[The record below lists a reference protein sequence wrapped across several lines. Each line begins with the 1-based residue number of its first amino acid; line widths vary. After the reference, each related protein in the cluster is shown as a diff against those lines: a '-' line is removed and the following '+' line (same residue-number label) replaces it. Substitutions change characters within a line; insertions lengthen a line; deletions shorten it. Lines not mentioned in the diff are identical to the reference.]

1 MPKRDVVLATL
12 MSSKKTVFLLPTGL
26 ALVLCTIALAGSISP
41 AVYGQQ
47 QGTTGGQQQGTTGG
61 QAGSSIDCQ
70 TAASTLGGMVIPNPT
85 GTCDVAVPRQG
96 LQVQDSATGATLNN
110 LLVINPLFEFTQMPS
125 PTGGG
130 GGATGAAN
138 QAMVYGF
145 AEFAF
150 MEGELT
156 SAMRM
161 LSNSS
166 WNVVSVHNH
175 VIGESPSMIF
185 AHAIANGDINT
196 LVRDAKMVLDSLM
209 TQTQSQQGNQT
220 TTTTGGM
227 AGNATTTGGGGTTT
241 GGDINSSPSANSLTG
256 GTTTGEGATA
266 GGGVG
271 TMGGGGG
278 TSPDPGT
285 GTTNGTGGG
294 QQQQQQQG
302 GGETG
307 TATTT
312 DGDGGDG
319 EASGGVTATPGGA
332 AGPQVSP

>member
-26 ALVLCTIALAGSISP
+26 ALVLCTIALVGSISP

-61 QAGSSIDCQ
+61 QQQGTTGGQAGSTIDCQ

-110 LLVINPLFEFTQMPS
+110 LLVINPLFEFTPASNQA
-125 PTGGG
+125 T
-130 GGATGAAN
+130 TGAAN

-145 AEFAF
+145 AEFAL

-166 WNVVSVHNH
+166 WNVVAVHNH

-196 LVRDAKMVLDSLM
+196 LVRDARMVLDSLM
-209 TQTQSQQGNQT
+209 TQTQPQQGNQT

-227 AGNATTTGGGGTTT
+227 AGNATTTGGGITEGNMNNNSGIPSGVTGGTTDGGGGGAGNGTTT
-241 GGDINSSPSANSLTG
+241 GGTEG
-256 GTTTGEGATA
+256 GN
-266 GGGVG
+266 
-271 TMGGGGG
+271 GGGGG
-278 TSPDPGT
+278 PLEGLGDIL
-285 GTTNGTGGG
+285 GGG
-294 QQQQQQQG
+294 Q
-302 GGETG
+302 
-307 TATTT
+307 
-312 DGDGGDG
+312 
-319 EASGGVTATPGGA
+319 
-332 AGPQVSP
+332 

>member
-1 MPKRDVVLATL
+1 MPKWDVVLATL
-12 MSSKKTVFLLPTGL
+12 MRSKKTVFLLPTGL
-26 ALVLCTIALAGSISP
+26 ALLVCTIALVGSISP

-47 QGTTGGQQQGTTGG
+47 QGTTGGQ
-61 QAGSSIDCQ
+61 AGSTIDCQ
-70 TAASTLGGMVIPNPT
+70 TAASTLGGIVIPNPT

-96 LQVQDSATGATLNN
+96 IQVQDSATGATLNN
-110 LLVINPLFEFTQMPS
+110 LLVINPLFEFTQIQS
-125 PTGGG
+125 QAGG
-130 GGATGAAN
+130 GGAQQQGGGTTGAAN
-138 QAMVYGF
+138 QTMVYGF
-145 AEFAF
+145 AEFAL

-161 LSNSS
+161 LSNTS
-166 WNVVSVHNH
+166 WNVVAVHNH

-196 LVRDAKMVLDSLM
+196 LVRDARMVLDGLM
-209 TQTQSQQGNQT
+209 TQMQTQQGNQT
-220 TTTTGGM
+220 
-227 AGNATTTGGGGTTT
+227 ATTGGGAQQQGGGTT

-256 GTTTGEGATA
+256 GTTTGQGATA

-278 TSPDPGT
+278 TSPDPGI
-285 GTTNGTGGG
+285 GTTDGAGGGG

-307 TATTT
+307 ATTT
-312 DGDGGDG
+312 NGTGGGG
-319 EASGGVTATPGGA
+319 EASGGVTNTPGGA

>member
-1 MPKRDVVLATL
+1 MPKWDVVLATL
-12 MSSKKTVFLLPTGL
+12 MKSKKTVFLLPTGL
-26 ALVLCTIALAGSISP
+26 ALVLCTIALVGSISP

-47 QGTTGGQQQGTTGG
+47 QGTTGGQ
-61 QAGSSIDCQ
+61 AGSTIDCQ

-110 LLVINPLFEFTQMPS
+110 LLVINPLFEFTPASNQA
-125 PTGGG
+125 T
-130 GGATGAAN
+130 TGAAN

-145 AEFAF
+145 AEFAL

-166 WNVVSVHNH
+166 WNVVAVHNH

-196 LVRDAKMVLDSLM
+196 LVRDARMVLDSLM

-227 AGNATTTGGGGTTT
+227 AGNATTTGGGITEGNMNNNSGIPSGVTGGTTDGGGGGAGNGTTT
-241 GGDINSSPSANSLTG
+241 GGTEG
-256 GTTTGEGATA
+256 GN
-266 GGGVG
+266 
-271 TMGGGGG
+271 GGGGG
-278 TSPDPGT
+278 PLEGLGDILG
-285 GTTNGTGGG
+285 GGG
-294 QQQQQQQG
+294 Q
-302 GGETG
+302 
-307 TATTT
+307 
-312 DGDGGDG
+312 
-319 EASGGVTATPGGA
+319 
-332 AGPQVSP
+332 

>member
-26 ALVLCTIALAGSISP
+26 ALVLCTIALVGSISP

-61 QAGSSIDCQ
+61 QAGSTIDCQ

-125 PTGGG
+125 PTGG
-130 GGATGAAN
+130 ATGAAN

-145 AEFAF
+145 AEFAL

-166 WNVVSVHNH
+166 WNVVAVHNH

-196 LVRDAKMVLDSLM
+196 LVRDARMVLDSLM
-209 TQTQSQQGNQT
+209 TQTQPQQGNQT

-227 AGNATTTGGGGTTT
+227 AGNATTTGGGITEGNMNNNSGIPSGVTGGTTDGGGGGAGNGTTT
-241 GGDINSSPSANSLTG
+241 GGTEG
-256 GTTTGEGATA
+256 GN
-266 GGGVG
+266 
-271 TMGGGGG
+271 GGGGG
-278 TSPDPGT
+278 PLEGLGDIL
-285 GTTNGTGGG
+285 GGG
-294 QQQQQQQG
+294 Q
-302 GGETG
+302 
-307 TATTT
+307 
-312 DGDGGDG
+312 
-319 EASGGVTATPGGA
+319 
-332 AGPQVSP
+332 

>member
-1 MPKRDVVLATL
+1 MK
-12 MSSKKTVFLLPTGL
+12 SKKLPFLLPVGL
-26 ALVLCTIALAGSISP
+26 ALLLSTSILVVSISP
-41 AVYGQQ
+41 TAFGQQ

-61 QAGSSIDCQ
+61 QQQGTTGGQQQGTTGGQQQGTTGGQQQGTTGGQQQGTTGGQQQGTTGGQTGSTIDCQ
-70 TAASTLGGMVIPNPT
+70 TAASTLGGLIIPNPT

-166 WNVVSVHNH
+166 WNVVAVHNH

-196 LVRDAKMVLDSLM
+196 LVRDGRMILDSLM
-209 TQTQSQQGNQT
+209 TQTQSQSQSGNQT

-227 AGNATTTGGGGTTT
+227 AGNATTTGGGITEGNMNNNSGIPSGVTGGTTDGGGGGGAGNGTTT
-241 GGDINSSPSANSLTG
+241 GGAEG
-256 GTTTGEGATA
+256 GN
-266 GGGVG
+266 
-271 TMGGGGG
+271 GGGGG
-278 TSPDPGT
+278 PLEGLGDIL
-285 GTTNGTGGG
+285 GGG
-294 QQQQQQQG
+294 Q
-302 GGETG
+302 
-307 TATTT
+307 
-312 DGDGGDG
+312 
-319 EASGGVTATPGGA
+319 
-332 AGPQVSP
+332 

>member
-1 MPKRDVVLATL
+1 ML
-12 MSSKKTVFLLPTGL
+12 SLL
-26 ALVLCTIALAGSISP
+26 VCTIALVRSISP
-41 AVYGQQ
+41 TLYGQQ

-61 QAGSSIDCQ
+61 QQQGTTGGQQQGTTGGQQQGTIDCQ
-70 TAASTLGGMVIPNPT
+70 TAASTLGGIVIPNPT

-110 LLVINPLFEFTQMPS
+110 LLVINPLCEFTPAPGQ
-125 PTGGG
+125 TGGGG
-130 GGATGAAN
+130 GGATGGN

-145 AEFAF
+145 AEFAL

-166 WNVVSVHNH
+166 WNVVAVHNH
-175 VIGESPSMIF
+175 VVGESPSMIF

-196 LVRDAKMVLDSLM
+196 LVRDARMVLDGLM

-227 AGNATTTGGGGTTT
+227 AGNTPTTGGGGGTTT

-256 GTTTGEGATA
+256 GTTTGGGATA

-278 TSPDPGT
+278 TSPDPGI
-285 GTTNGTGGG
+285 GTTDGAGGG
-294 QQQQQQQG
+294 GQQQQG

-307 TATTT
+307 TTTT
-312 DGDGGDG
+312 NGTGGG
-319 EASGGVTATPGGA
+319 GQASGGVTATPGGA

>member
-26 ALVLCTIALAGSISP
+26 ALVLCTIALVGSISP

-47 QGTTGGQQQGTTGG
+47 QGTTGGQ
-61 QAGSSIDCQ
+61 AGSTIDCQ

-110 LLVINPLFEFTQMPS
+110 LLVINPLFEFTPASNQA
-125 PTGGG
+125 T
-130 GGATGAAN
+130 TGAAN

-145 AEFAF
+145 AEFAL

-166 WNVVSVHNH
+166 WNVVAVHNH

-196 LVRDAKMVLDSLM
+196 LVRDARMVLDSLM

-227 AGNATTTGGGGTTT
+227 AGNATTTGGGITEGNMNNNSGIPSGVTGGTTDGGGGGAGNGTTT
-241 GGDINSSPSANSLTG
+241 GGTEG
-256 GTTTGEGATA
+256 GN
-266 GGGVG
+266 
-271 TMGGGGG
+271 GGGGG
-278 TSPDPGT
+278 PLEGLGDIL
-285 GTTNGTGGG
+285 GGG
-294 QQQQQQQG
+294 Q
-302 GGETG
+302 
-307 TATTT
+307 
-312 DGDGGDG
+312 
-319 EASGGVTATPGGA
+319 
-332 AGPQVSP
+332 

>member
-26 ALVLCTIALAGSISP
+26 ALVLCTIALVGSISP

-61 QAGSSIDCQ
+61 QAGSTIDCQ

-110 LLVINPLFEFTQMPS
+110 LLVINPLFEFTPASNQA
-125 PTGGG
+125 T
-130 GGATGAAN
+130 TGAAN

-145 AEFAF
+145 AEFAL

-166 WNVVSVHNH
+166 WNVVAVHNH

-196 LVRDAKMVLDSLM
+196 LVRDARMVLDSLM
-209 TQTQSQQGNQT
+209 TQTQPQQGNQT

-227 AGNATTTGGGGTTT
+227 AGNATTTGGGITEGNMNNNSGIPSGVTGGTTDGGGGGAGNGTTT
-241 GGDINSSPSANSLTG
+241 GGTEG
-256 GTTTGEGATA
+256 GN
-266 GGGVG
+266 
-271 TMGGGGG
+271 GGGGG
-278 TSPDPGT
+278 PLKGL
-285 GTTNGTGGG
+285 GEILGGG
-294 QQQQQQQG
+294 K
-302 GGETG
+302 
-307 TATTT
+307 
-312 DGDGGDG
+312 
-319 EASGGVTATPGGA
+319 
-332 AGPQVSP
+332 

>member
-26 ALVLCTIALAGSISP
+26 ALVLCTIALVGSISP

-61 QAGSSIDCQ
+61 QAGSTIDCQ

-110 LLVINPLFEFTQMPS
+110 LLVINPLFEFTPASNQA
-125 PTGGG
+125 T
-130 GGATGAAN
+130 TGAAN

-145 AEFAF
+145 AEFAL

-166 WNVVSVHNH
+166 WNVVAVHNH

-196 LVRDAKMVLDSLM
+196 LVRDARMVLDSLM
-209 TQTQSQQGNQT
+209 TQTQPQQGNQT

-241 GGDINSSPSANSLTG
+241 GGDVNSSPSANSLTG

-266 GGGVG
+266 GGGGG
-271 TMGGGGG
+271 TTGGGGG

-294 QQQQQQQG
+294 QQQLQQQG

-312 DGDGGDG
+312 DGGGGDG
-319 EASGGVTATPGGA
+319 EASGGVTDTPGGA
-332 AGPQVSP
+332 AGPQV

>member
-1 MPKRDVVLATL
+1 MPKWDVVLATL

-26 ALVLCTIALAGSISP
+26 ALVLCTIALVGSISP

-47 QGTTGGQQQGTTGG
+47 QGTTGGQTG
-61 QAGSSIDCQ
+61 STIDCQ

-110 LLVINPLFEFTQMPS
+110 LLVINPLFEFTPASNQA
-125 PTGGG
+125 T
-130 GGATGAAN
+130 TGAAN
-138 QAMVYGF
+138 QTMVYGF
-145 AEFAF
+145 AEFAL

-166 WNVVSVHNH
+166 WNVVAVHNH

-196 LVRDAKMVLDSLM
+196 LVRDARMVLDGLM

-256 GTTTGEGATA
+256 GTTTGDGATA

-271 TMGGGGG
+271 TMGGGSG
-278 TSPDPGT
+278 TSPDPGI

-294 QQQQQQQG
+294 GQQQQPG

-307 TATTT
+307 ATTT
-312 DGDGGDG
+312 TNGTGGGG

>member
-1 MPKRDVVLATL
+1 MHITRKSNVAQTAL
-12 MSSKKTVFLLPTGL
+12 MKSKKLPFLLPVGL
-26 ALVLCTIALAGSISP
+26 ALLLSTSILVVSISP
-41 AVYGQQ
+41 TAFGQQQGTTGGQQ

-61 QAGSSIDCQ
+61 QAGSTIDCQ
-70 TAASTLGGMVIPNPT
+70 TAASTLGGLIIPNPT

-125 PTGGG
+125 PTGG
-130 GGATGAAN
+130 ATGAAN

-145 AEFAF
+145 AEFAL

-166 WNVVSVHNH
+166 WNVVAVHNH

-196 LVRDAKMVLDSLM
+196 LVRDARMVLDSLM
-209 TQTQSQQGNQT
+209 TQTQPQQGNQT

-227 AGNATTTGGGGTTT
+227 AGNATTTGGGITEGNMNNNSGIPSGVTGGTTDGGGGGAGNGTTT
-241 GGDINSSPSANSLTG
+241 GGTEG
-256 GTTTGEGATA
+256 GN
-266 GGGVG
+266 
-271 TMGGGGG
+271 GGGGG
-278 TSPDPGT
+278 PLEGLGDIL
-285 GTTNGTGGG
+285 GGG
-294 QQQQQQQG
+294 Q
-302 GGETG
+302 
-307 TATTT
+307 
-312 DGDGGDG
+312 
-319 EASGGVTATPGGA
+319 
-332 AGPQVSP
+332 

>member
-26 ALVLCTIALAGSISP
+26 ALVLCTIALVGSISP

-47 QGTTGGQQQGTTGG
+47 QGTTGGQ
-61 QAGSSIDCQ
+61 AGSTIDCQ

-110 LLVINPLFEFTQMPS
+110 LLVINPLFEFTPASNQA
-125 PTGGG
+125 T
-130 GGATGAAN
+130 TGAAN

-145 AEFAF
+145 AEFAL

-166 WNVVSVHNH
+166 WNVVAVHNH

-196 LVRDAKMVLDSLM
+196 LVRDARMVLDSLM
-209 TQTQSQQGNQT
+209 TQTQPQQGNQT

-227 AGNATTTGGGGTTT
+227 AGNATTTGGGITDGNMNNNSGIPSGVTGGTTDGGGGGAGNGTTT
-241 GGDINSSPSANSLTG
+241 GGTEG
-256 GTTTGEGATA
+256 GN
-266 GGGVG
+266 
-271 TMGGGGG
+271 GGGGG
-278 TSPDPGT
+278 PLEGLGDIL
-285 GTTNGTGGG
+285 GGG
-294 QQQQQQQG
+294 Q
-302 GGETG
+302 
-307 TATTT
+307 
-312 DGDGGDG
+312 
-319 EASGGVTATPGGA
+319 
-332 AGPQVSP
+332 

>member
-26 ALVLCTIALAGSISP
+26 ALVLCTLALVGSISP

-61 QAGSSIDCQ
+61 QAGSTIDCQ

-110 LLVINPLFEFTQMPS
+110 LLVINPLFEFTPASNQA
-125 PTGGG
+125 T
-130 GGATGAAN
+130 TGAAN

-145 AEFAF
+145 AEFAL

-166 WNVVSVHNH
+166 WNVVAVHNH

-196 LVRDAKMVLDSLM
+196 LVRDARMVLDSLM

-220 TTTTGGM
+220 ATTTGGM
-227 AGNATTTGGGGTTT
+227 TGNATTTGGGGTTT

-256 GTTTGEGATA
+256 GTTTGDGATA

-312 DGDGGDG
+312 DGGGGDG

>member
-26 ALVLCTIALAGSISP
+26 ALVLCTIALVGSISP

-61 QAGSSIDCQ
+61 QAGSTIDCQ

-110 LLVINPLFEFTQMPS
+110 LLVINPLFEFTPASNQA
-125 PTGGG
+125 T
-130 GGATGAAN
+130 TGAAN

-145 AEFAF
+145 AEFALR
-150 MEGELT
+150 EGELT

-166 WNVVSVHNH
+166 WNVVAVHNH

-196 LVRDAKMVLDSLM
+196 LVRDARMVLDSLM

-241 GGDINSSPSANSLTG
+241 GGDVNSSPSANSLTG
-256 GTTTGEGATA
+256 GTTTG
-266 GGGVG
+266 GGGAGNGKTTGG
-271 TMGGGGG
+271 TEGGNGGGGG
-278 TSPDPGT
+278 PLEGLGDIL
-285 GTTNGTGGG
+285 GGG
-294 QQQQQQQG
+294 
-302 GGETG
+302 
-307 TATTT
+307 
-312 DGDGGDG
+312 
-319 EASGGVTATPGGA
+319 
-332 AGPQVSP
+332 